1 MSGTEL
7 IKAGAAEKSLKK
19 ESPNL
24 FSVWDVPTLFM
35 AFLLARAVPFGGIAP
50 FGLAFLAMERKISLR
65 SLLIFVATGIGYL
78 TLGDL
83 RTAATYIGASVL
95 YLGVLGIMG
104 RDKPLSLFSSGCAAG
119 GALLAAGIGFAF
131 WYGFSIGDI
140 ILRICDVLIMAMGV
154 IVFDKSREMIL
165 EKKLQ
170 TQIPV
175 FEEKLSLCI
184 MIGIVLLSF
193 KNIPIVEGFQF
204 ANVLGLTLLGIFAVG
219 GGLTVG
225 AVSGIAIGFILGMG
239 DDVLTCL
246 SVFGVCGIAAGI
258 GGKWGKYG
266 ASGAL
271 LISGFLMTAYAQSLG
286 YTAVSFYEIPI
297 GAVVVAV
304 LPPAVFQFAKKI
316 TDYSKTKAEG
326 DDKFKSYVQDK
337 LQIAAQSFRMLSD
350 TFTDIADKQ
359 NNVDMSDIALM
370 FDTAADRV
378 CRSCSKVND
387 CWGKNFND
395 TYKTMFK
402 LLEIME
408 IQGGITE
415 DDVNQYLSTR
425 CIHLKPLVTE
435 LNRQFEIYKINRI
448 WKTRLCESR
457 ELVGEQFLGI
467 AQIMEGISQDI
478 DNEVVFDT
486 LGAEEVKSRLTSQGV
501 EVKEIEV
508 MQDKDGKYS
517 VKLKI
522 NQMPGEN
529 ACEEIIEPTLKA
541 VLGVSMVA
549 HQYEYNDDISSQ
561 ILHFDQIEG
570 FTVHAGF
577 ASSGLQEECGDSH
590 VLHYLNCG
598 KFVATLS
605 DGMGTGHKASLESE
619 TIVNLLGDFLEA
631 GFDKDVA
638 VKLVNSVMFM
648 KSANE
653 AFATVDLCIIDLYT
667 GEVEFIKNGAEPS
680 YLKGKAGTET
690 VRATSLPVGIL
701 STVDIESFAR
711 KMESGDRVVMVSD
724 GIETK
729 DGKDGWIRQMVE
741 MGSEKLSPQKLADT
755 IMEKSIALKG
765 AADDDMTVIVLEIA
779 ER

>member
-7 IKAGAAEKSLKK
+7 IKAGTAEKSSKK
-19 ESPNL
+19 EKPSLLNI
-24 FSVWDVPTLFM
+24 WDIPILFM

-50 FGLAFLAMERKISLR
+50 FGLAFLAMERRLTLR
-65 SLLIFVATGIGYL
+65 SFLTFAAAAIGYL
-78 TLGDL
+78 TLGDF
-83 RTAATYIGASVL
+83 RTAVTYIGASVL
-95 YLGVLGIMG
+95 YLAVLGIMG

-119 GALLAAGIGFAF
+119 SALLAVGFGIAI
-131 WYGFSIGDI
+131 WYGFTIGDI

-184 MIGIVLLSF
+184 MVGIVLLSF
-193 KNIPIVEGFQF
+193 KNISIIEGFQL
-204 ANVLGLTLLGIFAVG
+204 ANVLGMLVLGVFAVG

-239 DDVLTCL
+239 DDVLTYL

-266 ASGAL
+266 AAGAL
-271 LISGFLMTAYAQSLG
+271 LVSGFLMAAYAQSLG
-286 YTAVSFYEIPI
+286 YTAVSFYEVPM
-297 GAVVVAV
+297 GAIVLAL

-316 TDYSKTKAEG
+316 SDYSKTKAEG
-326 DDKFKSYVQDK
+326 DDKFKGYVQDK
-337 LQIAAQSFRMLSD
+337 LAVAAQSFRMLSD

-378 CRSCSKVND
+378 CRNCSKVND

-408 IQGGITE
+408 VQGGITE

-425 CIHLKPLVTE
+425 CIHLRNLVAE
-435 LNRQFEIYKINRI
+435 LNRQFEIFKINRI

-467 AQIMEGISQDI
+467 AQIMEKISQDI
-478 DNEVVFDT
+478 DQEVTFDP

-508 MQDKDGKYS
+508 IQDKEDKYA
-517 VKLKI
+517 VKLEI
-522 NQMPGEN
+522 GHCTNEN
-529 ACEEIIEPTLKA
+529 ACAEIIVPTLKA
-541 VLGVSMVA
+541 VLGVTMVP
-549 HQYEYNDDISSQ
+549 QQDKQTME
-561 ILHFDQIEG
+561 IEG
-570 FTVHAGF
+570 SKLRFHQVEGYTVRAGF
-577 ASSGLQEECGDSH
+577 ASSGLQEESGDSH

-605 DGMGTGHKASLESE
+605 DGMGTGHKASVESE

-680 YLKGKAGTET
+680 YLKGKNGTET
-690 VRATSLPVGIL
+690 VRAASLPVGIL

-729 DGKDGWIRQMVE
+729 DGRDGWIRQMVE
-741 MGSEKLSPQKLADT
+741 QGSDKASPQKLADM

-765 AADDDMTVIVLEIA
+765 EADDDMTVIVLEIA
-779 ER
+779 DR